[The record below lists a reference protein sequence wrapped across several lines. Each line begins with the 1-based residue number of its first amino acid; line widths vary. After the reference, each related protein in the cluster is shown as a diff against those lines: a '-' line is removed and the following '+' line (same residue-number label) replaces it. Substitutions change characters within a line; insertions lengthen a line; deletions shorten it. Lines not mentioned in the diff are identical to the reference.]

1 MTDTTPALT
10 KTDKNNMTNAKEGLP
25 LARAA
30 APPVKIQYKKET
42 QRRRGRI
49 QRSTLEGRDLVLVK
63 GGDVFFAPLT
73 LDYPPYSYSFSC
85 HYEFHTLIISFQHEK
100 G

>member
-1 MTDTTPALT
+1 MTDITPALT
-10 KTDKNNMTNAKEGLP
+10 KTDKNNMTDAKEGLP

-42 QRRRGRI
+42 QRRRGRM
-49 QRSTLEGRDLVLVK
+49 QRSILEGRDLVLY
-63 GGDVFFAPLT
+63 FASLK
-73 LDYPPYSYSFSC
+73 LDYPSYSYSFSC